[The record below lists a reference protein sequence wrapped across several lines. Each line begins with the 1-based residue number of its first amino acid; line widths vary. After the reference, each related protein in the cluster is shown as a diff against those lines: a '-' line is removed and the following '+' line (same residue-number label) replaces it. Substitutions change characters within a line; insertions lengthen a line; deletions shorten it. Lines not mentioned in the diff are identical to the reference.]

1 MRALVL
7 KEPLSIAAGEC
18 PDLNSEPRPGCALI
32 RVRSIGVCGSDLHAF
47 RGHHPFVTYPRVLGH
62 ELGCEVLAIGANDRG
77 ISVGDHVCVE
87 PLLTCGKCYPC
98 RQGRYNCCVNI
109 KVLGIHTDGGMT
121 ERIEVPV
128 ERLHKPKIDLSYDE
142 LALCETLS
150 IGVQAVKR
158 GGVVSG
164 QNVVVVGAG
173 PIGLGAMIAAR
184 AKGAKVLVIDPIEL
198 NRKTALEMG
207 ADAVVDP
214 SHEDVVKR
222 IQQWSPDDGGAHVV
236 LEAVGLPATIAQA
249 VQFAAPT
256 GTVVVIGISKE
267 IVPLTFSDWM
277 RKEVAL
283 LTTRNSCDAF
293 PAVLA
298 LFENYRS
305 ELARMV
311 THHFS
316 LDEGPKVFNWLHESR
331 GRAGVIKAVLHQD

>member
-214 SHEDVVKR
+214 SHEDDRHRDKAPAGRRMDRPDRPHKR
-222 IQQWSPDDGGAHVV
+222 GHDKEVRCRPAGQDCLHLRTARICQGDKGCACCARRSKRKGKGRR
-236 LEAVGLPATIAQA
+236 VGLASQCFHWICNKKQ
-249 VQFAAPT
+249 
-256 GTVVVIGISKE
+256 
-267 IVPLTFSDWM
+267 
-277 RKEVAL
+277 
-283 LTTRNSCDAF
+283 
-293 PAVLA
+293 
-298 LFENYRS
+298 
-305 ELARMV
+305 
-311 THHFS
+311 
-316 LDEGPKVFNWLHESR
+316 
-331 GRAGVIKAVLHQD
+331 KA